1 GRAAALHG
9 AQAEEPG
16 EQSAAAQPRGA
27 ARGLSPHRL
36 RRGSRRGG
44 AGARTV
50 PGQVA
55 QAVRGGGGESGRSGR
70 RAADVLRVPGQ
81 SVAFAAHHQRDR
93 KSVVKGKSVG
103 LGGGRISKKT
113 RGRTETKTGRLW
125 RCKGGGTRSPR

>member
-1 GRAAALHG
+1 GESGGAEDGPAAAGDYRRQRGVGRSAGACVAGGRAAALHG

-50 PGQVA
+50 PGPLA
-55 QAVRGGGGESGRSGR
+55 QAVRGGGGRSEERRVGKEGR
-70 RAADVLRVPGQ
+70 AE
-81 SVAFAAHHQRDR
+81 
-93 KSVVKGKSVG
+93 
-103 LGGGRISKKT
+103 GGGAERES
-113 RGRTETKTGRLW
+113 E
-125 RCKGGGTRSPR
+125 